1 MSMDTNLKYSV
12 GQVATLSM
20 PSTGE
25 KLLENTLLNDMQVS
39 YAENLSTAKSENV
52 VKQIEW
58 QKLNQEFQYG
68 THNF

>member
-1 MSMDTNLKYSV
+1 MDTNLKYLV

-20 PSTGE
+20 LNTGE
-25 KLLENTLLNDMQVS
+25 NLLENTLLNDIQADYLES
-39 YAENLSTAKSENV
+39 LSTAKLKNV

>member
-1 MSMDTNLKYSV
+1 METHQLYLGGLV
-12 GQVATLSM
+12 ETLSM
-20 PSTGE
+20 HNIGE
-25 KLLENTLLNDMQVS
+25 KSLKIISQNGIQADYLES
-39 YAENLSTAKSENV
+39 LSTAKLENV

>member
-1 MSMDTNLKYSV
+1 METHQLYSV

-39 YAENLSTAKSENV
+39 YAENLSTAKSKNV

-58 QKLNQEFQYG
+58 QKLNQGCQYG
-68 THNF
+68 THSLYN

>member
-1 MSMDTNLKYSV
+1 METHQLYSV

-20 PSTGE
+20 LNTGE
-25 KLLENTLLNDMQVS
+25 KLLGNTLLNDIQADYLES
-39 YAENLSTAKSENV
+39 LSMAKSENV

>member
-1 MSMDTNLKYSV
+1 METHQLYSV
-12 GQVATLSM
+12 GLVATLSM
-20 PSTGE
+20 LNTGE
-25 KLLENTLLNDMQVS
+25 NLLENTLLNDIQADYLES
-39 YAENLSTAKSENV
+39 LSTAKLKNV

>member
-1 MSMDTNLKYSV
+1 METHQLYSV

-25 KLLENTLLNDMQVS
+25 KLLENTLLNDIQADYLES
-39 YAENLSTAKSENV
+39 LSTAKLKNV

>member
-1 MSMDTNLKYSV
+1 MDDNLKYSAE
-12 GQVATLSM
+12 QVVKLSM
-20 PSTGE
+20 HNIGE
-25 KLLENTLLNDMQVS
+25 RSLKIISQNGIQADYLES
-39 YAENLSTAKSENV
+39 LSTAKSENA

>member
-1 MSMDTNLKYSV
+1 METHQLYSV
-12 GQVATLSM
+12 RLVATLSM
-20 PSTGE
+20 LNTGGN
-25 KLLENTLLNDMQVS
+25 LLENTLLNDIQADYLES
-39 YAENLSTAKSENV
+39 LSTAKLKNV

>member
-1 MSMDTNLKYSV
+1 METHQLYLG
-12 GQVATLSM
+12 GQVVTLSM

-25 KLLENTLLNDMQVS
+25 KLLENTLLNDIQANYV
-39 YAENLSTAKSENV
+39 ENLSMGKSENV

>member
-1 MSMDTNLKYSV
+1 METHQLYSV
-12 GQVATLSM
+12 GQVEMLNM
-20 PSTGE
+20 HNIGE
-25 KLLENTLLNDMQVS
+25 RLLGNTLLNGIQADYLES
-39 YAENLSTAKSENV
+39 LSTAKSENV